1 MNDFGC
7 VSRLAE
13 GTVTTAGLMSY
24 MPLYYPFPGLELLE
38 ARSEKREDDGSAYFS
53 MHEELAKKFHLERFI
68 AEQNENDASEELH
81 QDFRYWTIQD
91 YLSKYISQQLTPYQ
105 VALAIV
111 KAVKQSSQSPCSST
125 SSSSTSSSPSRHIIN
140 AITAMNEHD
149 VLEQA
154 RQSTKR
160 YHSKQGIRPL
170 EGVPIAI
177 KDEISLKNYPTTH
190 GTTFLGELNGISVN
204 DCIIVQ
210 RLKSAGAI
218 IVGKTNMHELG
229 VGTTGFNWTDTGMAR
244 NPHNTNHYTG
254 GSSSGSAAAVS
265 AGLVPLAVG
274 LDGGG
279 SIRIPSSLCGV
290 VGLKPTFGRGDLDMK
305 LCYSLGHVGP
315 IGGSVV
321 DVAIGYA
328 VMAGL
333 EGNDHDD
340 GALQVKNVKGHV
352 QIPPLHLAR
361 FGLGKDLSKLKF
373 GIFEDYFNDADS
385 EVVDACWKAVG
396 HLESLGEK

>member
-1 MNDFGC
+1 
-7 VSRLAE
+7 
-13 GTVTTAGLMSY
+13 
-24 MPLYYPFPGLELLE
+24 MPLYYPFPDLELLE
-38 ARSEKREDDGSAYFS
+38 GRGERNGSETCLDGDEDAPRNNDYFR
-53 MHEELAKKFHLERFI
+53 MHEEFARDFDLETFM
-68 AEQNENDASEELH
+68 AEENEKQNDAFEEEGRG
-81 QDFRYWTIQD
+81 DNFRYWTIHD
-91 YLSKYISQQLTPYQ
+91 YLSKYKSQQLTPYQ
-105 VALAIV
+105 VALAII
-111 KAVKQSSQSPCSST
+111 KAVKQSSQSTSPST
-125 SSSSTSSSPSRHIIN
+125 SPYPSSPRHTIN
-140 AITAMNEHD
+140 AITVLNEHD

-154 RQSTKR
+154 RESTQR
-160 YHSKQGIRPL
+160 YHSQQSIRPL

-177 KDEISLKNYPTTH
+177 KDEVDLKNYPTTH
-190 GTTFLGELNGISVN
+190 GTTFLAKINGISSK
-204 DCIIVQ
+204 DCIVVQ

-244 NPHNTNHYTG
+244 NPHNVKHYTG

-290 VGLKPTFGRGDLDMK
+290 VGLKPTFGRGDLDVK
-305 LCYSLGHVGP
+305 LCHSLGHVGP
-315 IGGSVV
+315 MGGSVV

-333 EGNDHDD
+333 GCNNHD
-340 GALQVKNVKGHV
+340 GGGVHVTNVKGHV
-352 QIPPLHLAR
+352 RVPPVHLAR
-361 FGLGKDLSKLKF
+361 IGRGKDFSKLKI

-385 EVVDACWKAVG
+385 DVVDACWKAVG
-396 HLESLGEK
+396 HLESLGKYQIP

>member
-1 MNDFGC
+1 VNDFGC

-24 MPLYYPFPGLELLE
+24 MPLYYPFPDLELLE
-38 ARSEKREDDGSAYFS
+38 GRSEKREDDGSAYFC
-53 MHEELAKKFHLERFI
+53 MHEELAKGFDLERFI

-81 QDFRYWTIQD
+81 RDFCYWTIQD
-91 YLSKYISQQLTPYQ
+91 YISKYTSQQLTPYQ

-111 KAVKQSSQSPCSST
+111 KAVKQSSQSPYSST
-125 SSSSTSSSPSRHIIN
+125 SSSTSSSPSQKNIN
-140 AITAMNEHD
+140 AITAMNEHE

-177 KDEISLKNYPTTH
+177 KDEINLKNYPTTH
-190 GTTFLGELNGISVN
+190 GTTFLGKLNGTSVN

-229 VGTTGFNWTDTGMAR
+229 VGTTGFNWTHTGMAR

-328 VMAGL
+328 VMAGVG
-333 EGNDHDD
+333 GNDHDD
-340 GALQVKNVKGHV
+340 GVVQVKNVKGHV
-352 QIPPLHLAR
+352 RVPPLHLAR
-361 FGLGKDLSKLKF
+361 FGLGKDLSKLKI

-385 EVVDACWKAVG
+385 DVVDACWKAVG
-396 HLESLGEK
+396 HLESLGE